1 MLYISFNSVVKTLE
15 FCLYVIKIKK
25 MTCVNNQII
34 YLITLNIESCIFH
47 VCRMS
52 KITEKFLQET
62 KLEKKVNLSFVVALE
77 L

>member
-1 MLYISFNSVVKTLE
+1 
-15 FCLYVIKIKK
+15 